1 MSEIEAKSAQP
12 LSPAAWHSIS
22 PFDPELKKRKLGSE
36 LQLAGSIGTAS
47 ARTTARRGAGIAPVR
62 MTKRI
67 EDIRLK
73 RQARAFMSLNALRS
87 ERSQS

>member
-22 PFDPELKKRKLGSE
+22 PFDPELKRKLGSE